1 MIKRIFEGQNMNER
15 EKAIKK
21 LIKNARHVSTTKKSK
36 VSKCCHIVK
45 ASGDGVGNGYIPGYI
60 PYIGK
65 DFFSQKLEGARILIY
80 ALSQNLKSD
89 MSIAKDWATSWHE
102 QDKDNKALNRQ
113 NCSYAK
119 EGQSIMMHPFDT
131 GHLPI
136 VAAML
141 LDQLGKKPSSLGSIY
156 DVVTATNLSKYS
168 FRSTSGRTTDSN
180 EALNKC
186 LEWFTKYEI
195 EILKPDY
202 IICAG
207 NAVKRTLDKLEGVKI
222 VKVAFPSLQ
231 VINRRRKKDNAC
243 REHESDD
250 ILSMLPKSDHKT
262 DVDYEG
268 KNLRYIIGRDT
279 GYFSNMYSEIDKQL
293 KRIHERIIP

>member
-1 MIKRIFEGQNMNER
+1 MNER
-15 EKAIKK
+15 ERAINALIKK
-21 LIKNARHVSTTKKSK
+21 ACD
-36 VSKCCHIVK
+36 VSKSRKNEVLRWPNIVT
-45 ASGDGVGNGYIPGYI
+45 AVGEGVGDGYIPGYI

-65 DFFSQKLEGARILIY
+65 DFFSQKPEGARVLIY

-89 MSIAKDWATSWHE
+89 MCIAKDWATSWHE
-102 QDKDNKALNRQ
+102 QDKDDKALNRQ

-119 EGQSIMMHPFDT
+119 EEKSIMMHPFDT
-131 GHLPI
+131 GHLPV

-156 DVVTATNLSKYS
+156 DVVAATNLSKYS
-168 FRSTSGRTTDSN
+168 FRNTSGGTMDSN
-180 EALNKC
+180 EALDKC

-207 NAVKRTLDKLEGVKI
+207 NAVKRTLDKLKGVKI

-250 ILSMLPKSDHKT
+250 ILSMLPKNDHKKE
-262 DVDYEG
+262 VDYE
-268 KNLRYIIGRDT
+268 KQNLKDVIVRDT
-279 GYFSNMYSEIDKQL
+279 GYFSNMYSEIDRQ
-293 KRIHERIIP
+293 